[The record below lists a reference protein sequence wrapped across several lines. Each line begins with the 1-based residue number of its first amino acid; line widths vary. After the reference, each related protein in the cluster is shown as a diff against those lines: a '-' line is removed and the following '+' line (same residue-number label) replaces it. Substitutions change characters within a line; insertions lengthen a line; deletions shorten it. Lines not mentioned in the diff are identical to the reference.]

1 MTTLY
6 NCKNNDARRLEIIQY
21 LDGMDWY
28 SINVRFGVMTDNNKK
43 ENFYYIYGCDRT
55 IMDENDNEIIGY
67 IDSWAFDDFSLIFIE
82 QFADY
87 EKKIS
92 FGLADIMRI
101 EEYD

>member
-6 NCKNNDARRLEIIQY
+6 NCKNNDARRIEIIQY
-21 LDGMDWY
+21 LDGMD
-28 SINVRFGVMTDNNKK
+28 SFAINVKFGVSTDNTAI
-43 ENFYYIYGCDRT
+43 ERFYYIDGCDRT
-55 IMDENDNEIIGY
+55 LMDESDNEIIGY
-67 IDSWAFDDFSLIFIE
+67 IDGWAFDDFSLHFIE

-87 EKKIS
+87 EKRIS